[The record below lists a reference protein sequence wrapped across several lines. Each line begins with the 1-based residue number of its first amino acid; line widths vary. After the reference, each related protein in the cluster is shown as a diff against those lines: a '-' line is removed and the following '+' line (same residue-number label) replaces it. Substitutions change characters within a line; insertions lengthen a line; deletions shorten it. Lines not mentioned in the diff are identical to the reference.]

1 MAFAICSALFSPVAA
16 LTTAKG
22 LPYDAL
28 VFFFLQKNVFLLLFL
43 SGTVTSRRR
52 SWKE

>member
-28 VFFFLQKNVFLLLFL
+28 VFFLQKNVFLLLFL